1 MEFKIVIG
9 PPLLLK
15 TKQKIKETKKK
26 HGNCFPDNVNSD
38 PIWLQYFV
46 ITLFEYIPTIG

>member
-15 TKQKIKETKKK
+15 TKQKIKETKKNM
-26 HGNCFPDNVNSD
+26 GIVFQTML
-38 PIWLQYFV
+38 IV
-46 ITLFEYIPTIG
+46 ILFGYSIL